1 MMQNKDVTNASD
13 PIICRC
19 EEIRRSEILFAIE
32 MGCMSVTAVKKFTR
46 AGMGACQGRTCAR
59 LIEQLLVASGIPSE
73 DATARDKARFPIVP
87 CPISA
92 FEKEDQS
99 DAK

>member
-1 MMQNKDVTNASD
+1 MTNKEWTKESD

-32 MGCMSVTAVKKFTR
+32 MGCHSVTAVKKFTR

-59 LIEQLLVASGIPSE
+59 LIEQMLAAAGVAAQG
-73 DATARDKARFPIVP
+73 AALRDKSRFPVVP
-87 CPISA
+87 CTIGA
-92 FEKEDQS
+92 FDKEEQT

>member
-1 MMQNKDVTNASD
+1 MQNQNKEERCAPD
-13 PIICRC
+13 PILCRC

-32 MGCMSVTAVKKFTR
+32 MGCRSVSAVKKFTR

-59 LIEQLLVASGIPSE
+59 LIEQLLVSSGIPPE
-73 DATARDKARFPIVP
+73 QAAAKDKARFPSVP

-92 FEKEDQS
+92 FEKGE
-99 DAK
+99 